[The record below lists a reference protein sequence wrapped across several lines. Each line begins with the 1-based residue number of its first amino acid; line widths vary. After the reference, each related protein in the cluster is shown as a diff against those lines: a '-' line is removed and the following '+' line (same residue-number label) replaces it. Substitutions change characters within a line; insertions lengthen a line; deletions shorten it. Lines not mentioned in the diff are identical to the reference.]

1 VRGKP
6 EAQVLGELLVAR
18 RPSQQA
24 FDTRMISV
32 S

>member
-6 EAQVLGELLVAR
+6 EAQVLSELLVAWQ
-18 RPSQQA
+18 PSQQA